1 MLLAEEIV
9 ARVDPVEQVRLVSSG
24 TEATMSAIR
33 LARGFTG
40 RSLVVKF
47 AGHYHGHVDSLLVSA
62 GLGRRHPRPAR
73 LAPGVPKEM
82 AAETLVLPY
91 NDVEALEAVFAA
103 RGAEIACLITEAAA
117 GNMGVVPPDAGF
129 TAGAAPGHRR
139 ARRAAGLRRGDD
151 RLPGQPGR
159 LVGPRGRR
167 RRPPT

>member
-1 MLLAEEIV
+1 
-9 ARVDPVEQVRLVSSG
+9 
-24 TEATMSAIR
+24 MSAIR

-62 GLGRRHPRPAR
+62 GSGVAT
-73 LAPGVPKEM
+73 LALPDSAGVPKEM

-103 RGAEIACLITEAAA
+103 RGSEIACLITEAAA

-139 ARRAAGLRRGDD
+139 ARCAARLRRGDD
-151 RLPGQPGR
+151 RLPGEPGR
-159 LVGPRGRR
+159 AGGATRGS
-167 RRPPT
+167 T